1 MSTTSLSQN
10 IFKITFCPSKTT
22 NGSATIRIRYLIHTS
37 SYGQQAAPYI
47 ENFLENPDF
56 VKFPDAISRST
67 RKLECFEGR
76 KMDDDDALKDVCHS
90 WCIYSKC
97 GAVHGVQHNPSH
109 HKGAATKLCIRPF
122 YERRTVDKDE
132 EKLTADI
139 LPLRFSKV
147 EQGQISHNDYNCR
160 PGFLRSHRTCRKR
173 NAAYDSIWDTVETG
187 FDPRSADFRR
197 ARSSD
202 RQLKLLT
209 KKL

>member
-10 IFKITFCPSKTT
+10 IFKISHPISKLYRTFAETSCKSDEQAGLKERYTFFRNTT

-122 YERRTVDKDE
+122 YE
-132 EKLTADI
+132 
-139 LPLRFSKV
+139 
-147 EQGQISHNDYNCR
+147 
-160 PGFLRSHRTCRKR
+160 
-173 NAAYDSIWDTVETG
+173 SIWDTVETG